1 MKREMKLPGW
11 LFGFLC
17 VVSMATAT
25 WAQGLEETPRPTM
38 LWVTGRA
45 VRDPMR
51 KAPDYDSSYEASGPA
66 ILLTGD
72 GLLLMSTQKLGNLTV
87 PWRLKTSGLSGKSH
101 TVHLVAYD
109 AGVGL
114 AFLRIDG
121 WEKIE
126 NYTLNWRTSNPEVG
140 ELVSVQAQLNANHT
154 VPPVQS
160 FARIAGRSPKP
171 RGGLLMDRD
180 FSRLRGM
187 PVQSERGELMGLVGD
202 SNQGFTELVSKEELD
217 SLLERLSRTEHTARA
232 TTFRRQP

>member
-17 VVSMATAT
+17 VISMATAT
-25 WAQGLEETPRPTM
+25 WAQGLEENPRPTM

-101 TVHLVAYD
+101 TVHSLILRVSLRLELSVFGDIEDLLQKAAIVVAKQLFD
-109 AGVGL
+109 PPCRESLGIL
-114 AFLRIDG
+114 TEDG
-121 WEKIE
+121 
-126 NYTLNWRTSNPEVG
+126 TSPQEV
-140 ELVSVQAQLNANHT
+140 T
-154 VPPVQS
+154 KRPV
-160 FARIAGRSPKP
+160 
-171 RGGLLMDRD
+171 
-180 FSRLRGM
+180 
-187 PVQSERGELMGLVGD
+187 
-202 SNQGFTELVSKEELD
+202 
-217 SLLERLSRTEHTARA
+217 
-232 TTFRRQP
+232 